1 MDKRLILHIDINS
14 FYAQVELLTRPE
26 LRLLPVAVGGDVKQ
40 RHGVVLAKNEAAKAF
55 QVQTG
60 ESLFEAKQKCPN
72 LIVLPP
78 HFDLYSEYSRRAKQ
92 IFLRYSDRVES
103 FGPDE
108 AWVDLTHLLKADSR
122 LHGLSWSEA
131 ALNVATML
139 KTVIYDELSL
149 TVSIGVSWNKAFAKL
164 GSDYRKPDAITII
177 SPENYRDIVWP
188 LPVSSLLY
196 VGPVSRKRLADTGIL
211 TIGQLAKADEAFLQS
226 ILGKSGPELGQMAR
240 GDLLSPVLTGEEQR
254 PRQSVGVSRT
264 MSSDIVSLEAAKPA
278 LKHLAVLLNE
288 RLVEQ
293 NLRGQV
299 LHIFIRDN
307 QFRDKTRQ
315 RSLSTAIQATDDLY
329 DEAFSLLEM
338 HEDFRLPL
346 RALGISV
353 SSLLRVGEAWQP
365 SLFDLMKEQS
375 ETNVKREKLEETL
388 NNLHS
393 RYGSAVVDF
402 GDILFGVTDT
412 EEDSVD

>member
-1 MDKRLILHIDINS
+1 MP
-14 FYAQVELLTRPE
+14 RP
-26 LRLLPVAVGGDVKQ
+26 L
-40 RHGVVLAKNEAAKAF
+40 
-55 QVQTG
+55 
-60 ESLFEAKQKCPN
+60 
-72 LIVLPP
+72 
-78 HFDLYSEYSRRAKQ
+78 
-92 IFLRYSDRVES
+92 
-103 FGPDE
+103 
-108 AWVDLTHLLKADSR
+108 
-122 LHGLSWSEA
+122 
-131 ALNVATML
+131 
-139 KTVIYDELSL
+139 
-149 TVSIGVSWNKAFAKL
+149 
-164 GSDYRKPDAITII
+164 
-177 SPENYRDIVWP
+177 
-188 LPVSSLLY
+188 
-196 VGPVSRKRLADTGIL
+196 
-211 TIGQLAKADEAFLQS
+211 
-226 ILGKSGPELGQMAR
+226 
-240 GDLLSPVLTGEEQR
+240 
-254 PRQSVGVSRT
+254 
-264 MSSDIVSLEAAKPA
+264 
-278 LKHLAVLLNE
+278 LLNE

-393 RYGSAVVDF
+393 RYGAAVVDF
-402 GDILFGVTDT
+402 GDILFRVTDV